1 MQEFL
6 SQSLNRKNIIRG
18 FLFFV
23 LCTLIG
29 LYVSFLWG
37 GTKNF
42 GSALSSIRG
51 KFLVIAMLCMLSDW
65 ACGAARFYIFVRKMA
80 PQVTFFD
87 SIRATLATLCVGGIT
102 PFQTGGVG
110 YIYIFNRSG
119 VPLSGC
125 MTLGIIS
132 FIGTLMFL
140 ICSAGYAVWK
150 SPSFL
155 PKGFA
160 IFGQYS
166 LVMFALVLLF
176 LFVMVIKPGV
186 LLFPLTKIRLMNH
199 RGFRFP
205 TKVLN
210 RLALSLEKLIG
221 EHKAFTHMFI
231 THHKGVF
238 ALSLLLSGGIYMS
251 RFVGGYVVVQVLGG
265 NTPFWDVIAAQAILH
280 FTTLFAPSPGASGIA
295 EFFTVVLM
303 EDLIKPDVVALYA
316 LMTRFFTTYFAV
328 AIGGTVLVPQL
339 AKDLKQGKEK

>member
-1 MQEFL
+1 MHEFL

-23 LCTLIG
+23 LCTLVG

-37 GTKNF
+37 DTKNI
-42 GSALSSIRG
+42 GTVLSSIRG
-51 KFLVIAMLCMLSDW
+51 KFLFIALLCMLSDW
-65 ACGAARFYIFVRKMA
+65 LCGATRFYIFVRKMS

-87 SIRATLATLCVGGIT
+87 CVRASLATLCVGGIT

-110 YIYIFNRSG
+110 YVYILNRSG

-132 FIGTLMFL
+132 FMGTLLFL
-140 ICSAGYAVWK
+140 ICSAGYAVWQT
-150 SPSFL
+150 PDFL

-186 LLFPLTKIRLMNH
+186 VSLPLTKIRRMNNG
-199 RGFRFP
+199 RFRFH
-205 TKVLN
+205 TKVFN
-210 RLALSLEKLIG
+210 RLVQSLEKLIG
-221 EHKAFTHMFI
+221 EHKAFTRMFI
-231 THHKGVF
+231 ANHKGVF
-238 ALSLLLSGGIYMS
+238 VLSLILSGGIYMS
-251 RFVGGYVVVQVLGG
+251 RFVGGYVIVQVLGG
-265 NTPFWDVIAAQAILH
+265 NAPFWDVIAAQAILH
-280 FTTLFAPSPGASGIA
+280 FSTLFAPSPGASGIA

-303 EDLIKPDVVALYA
+303 EDLIKPDLVAVYA
-316 LMTRFFTTYFAV
+316 LLTRFFTTYFAV

-339 AKDLKQGKEK
+339 AKDFKRGKDK

>member
-1 MQEFL
+1 MHEFL

-18 FLFFV
+18 FLFFI

-29 LYVSFLWG
+29 LYVSFLLG
-37 GTKNF
+37 DTKNI
-42 GSALSSIRG
+42 GSILSSIRG
-51 KFLVIAMLCMLSDW
+51 RFLFIALLCMLSDW
-65 ACGAARFYIFVRKMA
+65 LCGATRFYIFVRKMS

-102 PFQTGGVG
+102 PFQIGGVG

-140 ICSAGYAVWK
+140 ICSAGYAVWQT
-150 SPSFL
+150 PHFL

-160 IFGQYS
+160 IIGQYS

-186 LLFPLTKIRLMNH
+186 LLFPLTRIRLMNR
-199 RGFRFP
+199 RGSCFP
-205 TKVLN
+205 AKVLN

-221 EHKAFTHMFI
+221 EHKAFTNMFI
-231 THHKGVF
+231 ANHKGVF
-238 ALSLLLSGGIYMS
+238 VLSLILSGGIYIN
-251 RFVGGYVVVQVLGG
+251 RFVGGYIIVQVLGG
-265 NTPFWDVIAAQAILH
+265 NALFWDVIAAQAILH
-280 FTTLFAPSPGASGIA
+280 FSTLFAPSPGASGIA
-295 EFFTVVLM
+295 EFLTVVLM
-303 EDLIKPDVVALYA
+303 KNLIKPDAVGLYA
-316 LMTRFFTTYFAV
+316 LLTRFFTTYFAV
-328 AIGGTVLVPQL
+328 AIGGTVLVSQL
-339 AKDLKQGKEK
+339 AKDLKQGKVK

>member
-18 FLFFV
+18 FLFFT

-29 LYVSFLWG
+29 LYVSFLWAD
-37 GTKNF
+37 TKNI
-42 GSALSSIRG
+42 GSALTSIRG
-51 KFLVIAMLCMLSDW
+51 KFLLIALLCMLSDW
-65 ACGAARFYIFVRKMA
+65 LCGATRFYIFVHKMS

-102 PFQTGGVG
+102 PFQIGGVG

-140 ICSAGYAVWK
+140 IFSAGYAVWQA
-150 SPSFL
+150 PHIL

-166 LVMFALVLLF
+166 LAMFAIVLLF
-176 LFVMVIKPGV
+176 LFAMVINPRV
-186 LLFPLTKIRLMNH
+186 LLLPLTRIRLMNR

-205 TKVLN
+205 AKVLN
-210 RLALSLEKLIG
+210 RLALSLEKVVW

-231 THHKGVF
+231 ANHKGVF
-238 ALSLLLSGGIYMS
+238 VLSLILSGGIYMS
-251 RFVGGYVVVQVLGG
+251 RFVGGYVIVQVLGG
-265 NTPFWDVIAAQAILH
+265 NALFWDVVAAQAILH
-280 FTTLFAPSPGASGIA
+280 FSTLFAPSPGASGIA
-295 EFFTVVLM
+295 EFLTVVLM
-303 EDLIKPDVVALYA
+303 KNLINSHVVGLYA
-316 LMTRFFTTYFAV
+316 LLTRFFTTYFAV
-328 AIGGTVLVPQL
+328 AIGGTVLVSQL
-339 AKDLKQGKEK
+339 TKDLKQGEVK